1 MATVFGLEQGLVE
14 AGRHPNPP
22 QYQGKLRIIKG
33 TFTTTATPGA
43 LGSGLI
49 TVASG
54 DVVVLGLMHKDEQ
67 VLNGLQTNG
76 AMGGAATASIGT
88 YSRVGNVFTAVAS
101 TRYLNAQS
109 VVAAGQN
116 AIAATDAQNFLDV
129 QTLDQVYIA
138 LTAGG
143 GGSYANGQTFKMAFY
158 YIGD

>member
-33 TFTTTATPGA
+33 SFTTSATPGV
-43 LGSGLI
+43 LGSGVI
-49 TVASG
+49 TVNNG

-67 VLNGLQTNG
+67 VLNGLVTFG
-76 AMGGAATASIGT
+76 AMAGAATASIGT
-88 YSRVGNVFTAVAS
+88 YTRSGNVFTAVSS
-101 TRYLNAQS
+101 TRYLNALS
-109 VVAAGQN
+109 VTAAGQN
-116 AIAATDAQNFLDV
+116 SIAATDAQNFLDV

-143 GGSYANGQTFKMAFY
+143 ANYANGQTFKMAFY
-158 YIGD
+158 YVGD